1 MEGRSVKSRTQK
13 ILVTGLTALITSALG
28 RLFANTFTKEVP
40 PPEQRTL
47 ADDTKEAVS
56 HAVASVIAVVIAS
69 AIVRWIAGGSQA

>member
-1 MEGRSVKSRTQK
+1 MKYRTQK

-28 RLFANTFTKEVP
+28 RLFANTFTKVAP
-40 PPEQRTL
+40 PPEQRTR

-69 AIVRWIAGGSQA
+69 AIIRWIAGGSQA